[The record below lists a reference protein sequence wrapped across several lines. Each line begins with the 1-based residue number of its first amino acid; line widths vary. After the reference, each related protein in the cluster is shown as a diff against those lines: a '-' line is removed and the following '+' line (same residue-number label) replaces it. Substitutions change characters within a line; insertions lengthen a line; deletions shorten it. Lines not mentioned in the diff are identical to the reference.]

1 MFSAVSKDK
10 TFPAKATIFEER
22 EAKVHQFCLLH
33 MSFLWDPSGKYY
45 TKVFIEHNTNIWHPS
60 CIS

>member
-33 MSFLWDPSGKYY
+33 MSLPRNPSGKYH
-45 TKVFIEHNTNIWHPS
+45 TKVFIEHNANIWHPS